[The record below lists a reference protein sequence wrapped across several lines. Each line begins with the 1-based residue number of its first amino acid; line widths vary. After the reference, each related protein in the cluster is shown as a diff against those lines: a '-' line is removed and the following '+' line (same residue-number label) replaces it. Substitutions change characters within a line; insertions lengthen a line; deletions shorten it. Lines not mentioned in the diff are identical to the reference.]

1 MVTAGSL
8 LTNSTVEKI
17 FNILIC
23 MILSVTFAYSI
34 NTIGI
39 ILNDME
45 KDSTEL
51 KEKLNH
57 INHYM
62 TLRNI
67 N

>member
-8 LTNSTVEKI
+8 MTNSTVEKI

-45 KDSTEL
+45 KDST
-51 KEKLNH
+51 
-57 INHYM
+57 
-62 TLRNI
+62 
-67 N
+67 

>member
-1 MVTAGSL
+1 M
-8 LTNSTVEKI
+8 TNSTVEKI

-45 KDSTEL
+45 KDST
-51 KEKLNH
+51 
-57 INHYM
+57 
-62 TLRNI
+62 
-67 N
+67 